1 MNNLFSL
8 FKAYDINQGLK
19 YWVLNCVGEHC
30 SLFALPYS
38 LTRSRDNKS
47 WLLNAC
53 LLSKCN
59 CPPSCCTF
67 LSFFSFFPFTVT
79 FPLLPPPPSHG
90 KTLKDMAISTLVAN
104 TFSLFFLFFLMMWS
118 IFRDQGAG
126 DSGKSTIFKQVGR
139 NSLLFQVWTCVCQH
153 CCFLSLLVYVLDAD
167 KTFVSKWFWRGRA
180 QELYLSHP
188 CERLSDNK
196 SMQNLKWCVGYFP
209 FLHNLENTKCL
220 AFVVKLLDS

>member
-1 MNNLFSL
+1 VANIFSL
-8 FKAYDINQGLK
+8 
-19 YWVLNCVGEHC
+19 
-30 SLFALPYS
+30 
-38 LTRSRDNKS
+38 
-47 WLLNAC
+47 
-53 LLSKCN
+53 
-59 CPPSCCTF
+59 
-67 LSFFSFFPFTVT
+67 LSFFF
-79 FPLLPPPPSHG
+79 
-90 KTLKDMAISTLVAN
+90 
-104 TFSLFFLFFLMMWS
+104 FFLMWS

-180 QELYLSHP
+180 QQLYLSHP

-196 SMQNLKWCVGYFP
+196 SMQNLKGCVGYFP

-220 AFVVKLLDS
+220 AFVVKLLDSWMVNFILKVQSMGFYRYCMMDQKNWLKMK

>member
-1 MNNLFSL
+1 MILTKDWNTEFLIVSGNIVRCLLYHILWQEVEIIKVGCLMHAYCLNVIALHLVAHFFLFSL
-8 FKAYDINQGLK
+8 SFHSRWL
-19 YWVLNCVGEHC
+19 
-30 SLFALPYS
+30 SL
-38 LTRSRDNKS
+38 
-47 WLLNAC
+47 
-53 LLSKCN
+53 
-59 CPPSCCTF
+59 CPPPLPMERLLKTWLFQLWWPIHF
-67 LSFFSFFPFTVT
+67 LF
-79 FPLLPPPPSHG
+79 
-90 KTLKDMAISTLVAN
+90 
-104 TFSLFFLFFLMMWS
+104 FFLFFLMMWS